1 MGIGLG
7 DLSSSDFPGFQGQSI
22 FPELSRRERMLRASS
37 AGPWEEAALVGPWE
51 EAADLRESINKL
63 LLKEGYLHSPTLI
76 HTVFPNFVCF
86 PTIVPFP
93 QVDSAFME

>member
-37 AGPWEEAALVGPWE
+37 AGPWEEAA
-51 EAADLRESINKL
+51 DLRESINKL

-76 HTVFPNFVCF
+76 HTVFPKFVCF

-93 QVDSAFME
+93 KVDSAFME